1 MSQTVV
7 KQSEL
12 DPKLKSLWL
21 KALSAMEL
29 RNHEYASSLLHNVL
43 AQEPRF
49 LEGRKTLR
57 QSQIERKRGEKKS
70 FFSFSGGGLKLSS
83 GKKDPNEAMVEAEKH
98 LDKDPHNIAI
108 NQALYEAAQK
118 LGMTETAAFALE
130 TIRQGHPDN
139 TRNLHHL
146 AEHYL
151 SMDDPEKAADVYN
164 DITRKDPTDMDAI
177 KGSKDASARAS
188 MKKGGWE
195 QATGVK
201 DLLRDKEGSAQLE
214 SEGRAAMT
222 KDQLRERLVQYGEAY
237 QANPNDLAAVRKI
250 AETYEKLEELGSAL
264 EYYDWALKLSPED
277 VALKR
282 KVDKLRDRH
291 EENEI
296 RRMEAELDADP
307 HSEGAAERRA
317 RLDAI
322 RSERD
327 GRLITAASDR
337 VRNNPTDKQLRFEYG
352 YHLFNAKRYTE
363 AIPELQQARA
373 NPHLRIRAMLLLGRC
388 FVNKNML
395 DMAESTFSEA
405 ARELTAMDNT
415 KKEIVY
421 ELGEVYERMGDSEKS
436 LECMKEIYNSDY
448 GYKDVAKRVESSYQ

>member
-1 MSQTVV
+1 MSSTLV

-12 DPKLKSLWL
+12 EPKLKALWL

-29 RNHEYASSLLHNVL
+29 RNHDYASSLLHTVL
-43 AQEPRF
+43 AQEPGF

-57 QSQIERKRGEKKS
+57 QSQIERKKGEKKS
-70 FFSFSGGGLKLSS
+70 FFKLSGGGLKFSS
-83 GKKDPNEAMVEAEKH
+83 GKKEPAEAMVEAEKN
-98 LDKDPHNIAI
+98 LDKDPYNIAV
-108 NQALYEAAQK
+108 NQALFDAAHK
-118 LGMTETAAFALE
+118 LGMMETAAFALE

-139 TRNLHHL
+139 TRNLHLL

-151 SMDDPEKAADVYN
+151 AMDDPDKAADIYN
-164 DITRKDPTDMDAI
+164 EISRKDPTDMDAI

-201 DLLRDKEGSAQLE
+201 DLLKDKEGSAQLE

-222 KDQLRERLVQYGEAY
+222 KDQLRERLVQLGEGY
-237 QANPNDLAAVRKI
+237 QANPNDLSTVRKI
-250 AETYEKLEELGSAL
+250 AETYEKLEEFGSAL

-282 KVDKLRDRH
+282 KVDKLRERH

-296 RRMEAELDADP
+296 RRMEAELEANPDA
-307 HSEGAAERRA
+307 EGAAERRA
-317 RLDAI
+317 QLDAI
-322 RSERD
+322 RAERD
-327 GRLITAASDR
+327 ERLITAAAER

-352 YHLFNAKRYTE
+352 YHLFNAKRYTD
-363 AIPELQQARA
+363 AIPELQQARS

-388 FVNKNML
+388 FVHKSMY
-395 DMAESTFSEA
+395 DMAEATFSEA
-405 ARELTAMDNT
+405 VRELSSMDNT

-421 ELGEVYERMGDSEKS
+421 ELGLVYERMGQDDKA
-436 LECMKEIYNSDY
+436 LECFKEIYNADY